1 MLGVV
6 SGVVLVVVL
15 MVELVVSDFP
25 DSVIQAKFDLLYTFH
40 SV

>member
-6 SGVVLVVVL
+6 FVVALVVVL
-15 MVELVVSDFP
+15 MVGLVVSDFP
-25 DSVIQAKFDLLYTFH
+25 DSVIQAKLDLLYTFH